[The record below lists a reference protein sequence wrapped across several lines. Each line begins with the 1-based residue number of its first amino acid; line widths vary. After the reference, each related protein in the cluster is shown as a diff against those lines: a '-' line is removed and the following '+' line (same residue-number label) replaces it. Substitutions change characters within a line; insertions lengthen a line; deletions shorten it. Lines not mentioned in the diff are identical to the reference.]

1 MKEPEKKLVFSKQ
14 QIDEAV
20 RRLARD
26 ISRNHAGREL
36 VMVGV
41 LNGVFMFFAD
51 LARYL
56 AMPVQIDFIRLASYG
71 KDTTSSGRVLMT
83 KDVETDLTGKYVLVV
98 EDIADSG
105 LTLQWL
111 RKHLE
116 ELGASSVEVCVLISK
131 MERRDVDVK
140 LDYVGFEV
148 EKGFLVGYGLDYN
161 GRYRNLNQ
169 IYHLVMD

>member
-1 MKEPEKKLVFSKQ
+1 MQEPEKKLIFSKQ
-14 QIDEAV
+14 QIDDTV

-26 ISRNHAGREL
+26 ISRAHTGQEL
-36 VMVGV
+36 LLVGV

-51 LARYL
+51 LVRYL
-56 AMPVQIDFIRLASYG
+56 AMPVRIDFIRLASYG
-71 KDTTSSGRVLMT
+71 REATSSGRVLMT
-83 KDVETDLTGKYVLVV
+83 KDVETDLTGRHVLVV

-105 LTLQWL
+105 LTIEWL
-111 RKHLE
+111 RKHLL
-116 ELGASSVEVCVLISK
+116 ELGAASVEVCVLINK
-131 MERRDVDVK
+131 LERRDVDVK

-148 EKGFLVGYGLDYN
+148 QHGFLVGYGLDYD

>member
-26 ISRNHAGREL
+26 ISRTHAGREIIL
-36 VMVGV
+36 VGV

-51 LARYL
+51 LVRYL
-56 AMPVQIDFIRLASYG
+56 AMPVKIDFIRLASYG
-71 KDTTSSGRVLMT
+71 QNATSSGRVLMT
-83 KDVETDLTGKYVLVV
+83 KDVEHDLTGKHVLVV

-105 LTLQWL
+105 LTIEWL
-111 RKHLE
+111 RKHLR
-116 ELGASSVEVCVLISK
+116 ELGAASVEVCVLINK
-131 MERRDVDVK
+131 LERRDVEVQ

-148 EKGFLVGYGLDYN
+148 QQGFLVGYGLDYD